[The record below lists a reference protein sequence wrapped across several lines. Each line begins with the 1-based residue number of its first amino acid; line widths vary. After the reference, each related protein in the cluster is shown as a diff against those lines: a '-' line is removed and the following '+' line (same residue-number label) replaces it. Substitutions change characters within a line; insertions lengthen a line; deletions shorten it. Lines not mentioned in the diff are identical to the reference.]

1 MDDYI
6 FCYECE
12 ENFHCPDAQRKDGC
26 EWGLKTPE
34 EETNAWEEDRPE
46 TSCS

>member
-34 EETNAWEEDRPE
+34 EINAREEDRAE
-46 TSCS
+46 INYS